1 MSRQNRLCKCGWLDV
16 SGFFEKALAVRKLLN
31 LNALPHSRASMLRER
46 ERERD
51 LTTKLASVSTGLQL
65 G

>member
-1 MSRQNRLCKCGWLDV
+1 M

-31 LNALPHSRASMLRER
+31 LNALPHSRASMLRK
-46 ERERD
+46 RERD

>member
-46 ERERD
+46 ERD

>member
-1 MSRQNRLCKCGWLDV
+1 MK
-16 SGFFEKALAVRKLLN
+16 FECATAQQSV
-31 LNALPHSRASMLRER
+31 HVER